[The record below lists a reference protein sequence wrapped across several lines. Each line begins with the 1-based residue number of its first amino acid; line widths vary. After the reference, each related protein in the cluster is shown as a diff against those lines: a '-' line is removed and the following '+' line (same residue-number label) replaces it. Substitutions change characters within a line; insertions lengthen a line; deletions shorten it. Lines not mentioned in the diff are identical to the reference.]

1 MNDERFLEAW
11 RRAAV
16 KRGVALGSL
25 AGARGDEFAAVLA
38 AATLAIP
45 ADRASSEREVNDAL
59 RAWLAGPGAM
69 LATDHVELRRWLVD
83 LHLVERDGYG
93 REYRRAQPPAAYAGA
108 IEAMSVADPAAV
120 AAQAR
125 EEVARDRAERRV
137 RHASRGASRG

>member
-38 AATLAIP
+38 AASLAIP
-45 ADRASSEREVNDAL
+45 AARASSERDVNDAL
-59 RAWLAGPGAM
+59 LAWLAGPGAM

-83 LHLVERDGYG
+83 LRFVERDGYG
-93 REYRRAQPPAAYAGA
+93 REYRRAAPPPAYADA
-108 IEAMSVADPAAV
+108 IEAMAAADPAAL

-125 EEVARDRAERRV
+125 EDLARDRAERRA
-137 RHASRGASRG
+137 RHAARGASRG